1 MNDFYQNLNNR
12 FRKYKKK
19 IRICNQSIT
28 YLFYILYPLLLI
40 YICLFEKN
48 KLMKFILIPG
58 VSFLLV
64 SFFRKI
70 IKRKRPY
77 EIYNFK
83 PIIKKDSIQN
93 SMPSRHVFS
102 ASIIAMCYLYFSM
115 ELGIL
120 LLIFALLSALLR
132 VIGGVHFMSDV
143 TVGYLFGIFCGLL
156 LFV

>member
-1 MNDFYQNLNNR
+1 MNDFYRNLNNR

-19 IRICNQSIT
+19 IRFWNQFIT
-28 YLFYILYPLLLI
+28 FLFYILYPLLLV
-40 YICLFEKN
+40 YICLFERN
-48 KLMKFILIPG
+48 ELMKFILIPG
-58 VSFLLV
+58 FSFLLV

-115 ELGIL
+115 ELGIIL
-120 LLIFALLSALLR
+120 SIFALLSALLR
-132 VIGGVHFMSDV
+132 VIGGVHFISDV
-143 TVGYLFGIFCGLL
+143 SIGYLLGMLCGLL
-156 LFV
+156 LFL